1 MCFNWKKVKFQF
13 KISEDKATELIEDR
27 IKFKLYY
34 AGEHYAKL
42 VKYQEEEGSDF
53 LKTFVSRVRFED
65 ELECLLAQLIGA
77 RDALLIRIRD
87 KLGLQ
92 LKDREVSLS
101 NINKK
106 LFLTKN
112 QRLLCELVSL
122 SQDGFWL
129 DHIIELRN
137 SGIHRK
143 NIPIRKSITIEENL
157 GSKTTTS
164 SPWRITFTFEDGQSL
179 ELIPYL
185 KYAIEKMRVLIESIM
200 VKEPALQN

>member
-1 MCFNWKKVKFQF
+1 MS
-13 KISEDKATELIEDR
+13 ISEDKATELIEDR

-34 AGEHYAKL
+34 AEEHYNRL
-42 VKYQEEEGSDF
+42 VNYQEEEGIEF

-77 RDALLIRIRD
+77 RDALLFRIKE
-87 KLGLQ
+87 KLRLQ
-92 LKDREVSLS
+92 LKDNEVQLS
-101 NINKK
+101 NINRK
-106 LFLTKN
+106 LFHTKN
-112 QRLLCELVSL
+112 QPLLCELGSL

-137 SGIHRK
+137 NGIHRN
-143 NIPIRKSITIEENL
+143 NIPIRKSIAISENL

-164 SPWRITFTFEDGQSL
+164 YSWRITFTFEDGQSL

-185 KYAIEKMRVLIESIM
+185 KDSIEKMKLLIESIM

>member
-1 MCFNWKKVKFQF
+1 MS
-13 KISEDKATELIEDR
+13 ISEDKATELIQDR

-34 AGEHYAKL
+34 AEEHCNRL
-42 VKYQEEEGSDF
+42 VNYQEEEGIEF

-77 RDALLIRIRD
+77 RDALLFRIKE
-87 KLGLQ
+87 KLRLH
-92 LKDREVSLS
+92 LKDKEVHLS
-101 NINKK
+101 NINRK
-106 LFLTKN
+106 LFHTKN
-112 QRLLCELVSL
+112 QRLLCELSSL

-137 SGIHRK
+137 NGIHIK
-143 NIPIRKSITIEENL
+143 NILIRKSITISENL
-157 GSKTTTS
+157 GSKTTIAS
-164 SPWRITFTFEDGQSL
+164 SPWRITFTFEDDQSL

-185 KYAIEKMRVLIESIM
+185 KDSIEKMKLLIESIM